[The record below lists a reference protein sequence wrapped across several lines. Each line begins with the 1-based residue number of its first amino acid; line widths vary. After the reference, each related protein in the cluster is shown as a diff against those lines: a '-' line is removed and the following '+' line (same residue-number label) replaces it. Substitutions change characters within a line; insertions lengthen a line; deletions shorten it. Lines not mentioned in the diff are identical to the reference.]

1 MRTHPLVSRLTVLLL
16 AATLAACGGGGGGNS
31 NPAPNPNPTPQP
43 SAFTDP
49 NTYSSAAAASLNSP
63 NENVSI
69 TKHTLTVN
77 GTPLNYTA
85 TVGHLTAL
93 TLGTGA
99 PRASFFY
106 VAYTLDG
113 AAPATRPVT
122 FFYNG
127 GPGSASVWLHLGSFG
142 PKRLDA
148 RAPMHNGPQP
158 FPLVDNAETLLDT
171 SDLVFVDAIGTG
183 FSQAIAPN
191 TNSTFWSV
199 GSDAEAFRDFVMRYV
214 LANQRD
220 SSPRFIYGESYGGT
234 RAALHARLL
243 EQAGMPL
250 RGVVFQSAALDYS
263 NNCGVGSP
271 TLRCTGYVPS
281 YGATAHWFQRTVPQP
296 ALALEPFL
304 DDARVLAAQEYD
316 PALQRWI
323 SSQQAPEAP
332 LLTRLANVTGI
343 GTNHWTTQF
352 NMGPSYYRVNFMPGT
367 LLGRYDARV
376 TQVGGNA
383 QADPSSSAISGSFT
397 AGITGYLANTLKFT
411 TPSSYMMLSNSIQ
424 SWNFSHA
431 GRPVPDVIPDL
442 GAALTLNPKLQVL
455 SVNGVHDLATPFFVN
470 EQDLG
475 RLGPNPNIQIRNYIG
490 GHMSYLDDGTRVR
503 QKADLVEFY
512 KRALQ

>member
-1 MRTHPLVSRLTVLLL
+1 MRTPRFVSRLTAWLL
-16 AATLAACGGGGGGNS
+16 AAALAACGGGGGNS
-31 NPAPNPNPTPQP
+31 PAPNPNPGPQP
-43 SAFTDP
+43 SSFTDP
-49 NTYSSAAAASLNSP
+49 NTYSSAASGSLAAP
-63 NENVSI
+63 NENVSV
-69 TKHTLTVN
+69 THHTLALA
-77 GTPLNYTA
+77 GTTLNYTA
-85 TVGHLTAL
+85 TAGHLTAL
-93 TLGTGA
+93 SLGTGA

-148 RAPMHNGPQP
+148 RAPLHDGPKP
-158 FPLVDNAETLLDT
+158 FPLVDNAETLLDAT
-171 SDLVFVDAIGTG
+171 DLVFVDAIGTG
-183 FSQAIAPN
+183 YSQAIAPN
-191 TNSTFWSV
+191 TNASFWSV
-199 GSDAEAFRDFVMRYV
+199 GADAEAFRDFVMRYV
-214 LANQRD
+214 LVNQRD

-243 EQAGMPL
+243 EQAGMPV

-263 NNCGVGSP
+263 NNCGVGLAP
-271 TLRCTGYVPS
+271 TIRCTGYVPS
-281 YGATAHWFQRTVPQP
+281 YGATAYWFQRTVPQP
-296 ALALEPFL
+296 APALEPFL

-323 SSQQAPEAP
+323 SNQQAPDAA
-332 LLTRLANVTGI
+332 LLTRLADVTGI
-343 GTNHWTTQF
+343 GTTHWAKQF
-352 NMGPSYYRVNFMPGT
+352 NMGPSYYRVNFTPGT

-376 TQVGGNA
+376 TQAGGGA
-383 QADPSSSAISGSFT
+383 QSDPSSSLISASFSS
-397 AGITGYLANTLKFT
+397 GITGYLVNTLKFT
-411 TPSSYMMLSNSIQ
+411 TPSNYTMLSNAIQ
-424 SWNFSHA
+424 SWNFSHG

-455 SVNGVHDLATPFFVN
+455 SVNGVHDLATPFHVN

-475 RLGPNPNIQIRNYIG
+475 RLGALPNIQIRNYIG

-503 QKADLVEFY
+503 QRADLGEFY
-512 KRALQ
+512 RRALQ